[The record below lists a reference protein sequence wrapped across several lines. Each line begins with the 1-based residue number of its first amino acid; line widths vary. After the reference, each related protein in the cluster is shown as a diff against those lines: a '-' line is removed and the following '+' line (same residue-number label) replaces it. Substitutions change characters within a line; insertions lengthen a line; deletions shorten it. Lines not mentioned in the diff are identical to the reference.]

1 MRRLTEQH
9 MRETFLTPDIDSVS
23 LSTFWVIIN
32 RAKNERGI
40 DLRQALERVRRQ
52 TLEVSIFV
60 EKILR
65 PEDLDDVVY
74 VIEMLI
80 AELKDTDIWSW
91 LCLRMLQSWRAKT
104 LMQIVIDKRSAMQAQ
119 KNFTDGTSCG

>member
-1 MRRLTEQH
+1 MRRMTEQH
-9 MRETFLTPDIDSVS
+9 MREAFLTPDIDSVS

-74 VIEMLI
+74 VIDKLA
-80 AELKDTDIWSW
+80 AEVKQTDVWS
-91 LCLRMLQSWRAKT
+91 LQCLRMLQSWRARM
-104 LMQIVIDKRSAMQAQ
+104 LMQIVIERRRSAQMSSRTNIEDQR
-119 KNFTDGTSCG
+119 